1 MSHHESNAVAAPA
14 GAVLEVSGLTVG
26 FRQGS
31 ALRTVVRDVSFSLR
45 RGELLALVGESGSG
59 KSVTAL
65 AVMGLLPE
73 GIAAVSGGSVRF
85 AGQDLGS
92 LSPEE
97 RRRLRGRRLSMIFQE
112 PMTALNPVMTI
123 GQQLAETLLA
133 HGQCGR
139 REARARAVRLLE
151 EVGIPA
157 AATRLRDY
165 PHQLSGG
172 QRQRVMIAMAL
183 ACRPELLIADEPTT
197 ALDVTVQAQI
207 MELLN
212 RLRRQLGTAVL
223 FITHNLALVREQA
236 DRVAVMVSGQ
246 LVETAPAAE
255 LFRRPCHPY
264 TRLLLRSVPSAA
276 GRHAALAAI
285 DAPRPGVSP
294 HPAAC
299 AFATRCPLVQDTCL
313 TEPPGDQT
321 PAPDHHVRCR
331 RPGMFGVALAADGA
345 SEEPPPAVGDG
356 PRAVLEARGLQVWF
370 PRRAGLLGSRRAP
383 VRAVDGV
390 DLTLRAGETLA
401 LVGESGCG
409 KTTVGKALV
418 RLLRPTG
425 GSVRLGDGIELTR
438 LDEHA
443 LRPLRRR
450 IQMIFQDPF
459 SSLDPRLMAGESLLE
474 GLDAQRI
481 GTPAERRAAVE
492 ALLGDVGLPPE
503 AAGRYPHQFSGGQR
517 QRLGLARALAVAP
530 DIIVCD
536 ECTSCAG
543 CSAGWGSP
551 TSSSPM
557 TSAWSATS
565 PTASPS
571 CTSGASWRRAPPP
584 RSSPIRPIPTPA
596 PSSRPRRASTASPA
610 AGLSSRETSP
620 APAAPPT
627 DAASTR
633 AAHSPPTSAASGSR
647 RGDLSRPHTG
657 RPATARRL
665 RTQREI
671 SRHGWTIGQR
681 GIRLSACRLC
691 ATEFPVWR
699 LISRSRRSHH
709 TC

>member
-299 AFATRCPLVQDTCL
+299 AFATRCPFVQDTCL

-331 RPGMFGVALAADGA
+331 RPSMFGVALAADGA

-370 PRRAGLLGSRRAP
+370 PRRAGLFGRRRAP

-536 ECTSCAG
+536 ECTSALDVSVQAQMLNLLRRLQRRLGLAYLFITHDLSVVSYFADRVAVMYLGRIVEEGPAAEVLAHPAHPYTRALLAAAPRLDGESRRGPVLQGDLPSPG
-543 CSAGWGSP
+543 CPPDGCRFHPRCPLAADECRLREPPRRPLAPAHW
-551 TSSSPM
+551 
-557 TSAWSATS
+557 AACHRATS
-565 PTASPS
+565 PDAEGNFPS
-571 CTSGASWRRAPPP
+571 RLDNRA
-584 RSSPIRPIPTPA
+584 
-596 PSSRPRRASTASPA
+596 
-610 AGLSSRETSP
+610 
-620 APAAPPT
+620 
-627 DAASTR
+627 TR
-633 AAHSPPTSAASGSR
+633 
-647 RGDLSRPHTG
+647 D
-657 RPATARRL
+657 
-665 RTQREI
+665 
-671 SRHGWTIGQR
+671 
-681 GIRLSACRLC
+681 
-691 ATEFPVWR
+691 
-699 LISRSRRSHH
+699 
-709 TC
+709 

>member
-139 REARARAVRLLE
+139 REARARAARLLE

-331 RPGMFGVALAADGA
+331 RSGMFGVTLAADGA
-345 SEEPPPAVGDG
+345 PEEPPPAVGDG

-370 PRRAGLLGSRRAP
+370 SRRAGLFGRRRAP

-425 GSVRLGDGIELTR
+425 GSVRLGDGTELTR

-536 ECTSCAG
+536 ECTSALDVSVQAQMLNLLRRLQRRLGLAYLFITHDLSVVSYFADRVAVMYLGRIVEEGPAAEVLAHPAHPYTRALLAAAPRLDGESRRGPVLQGDLPSPG
-543 CSAGWGSP
+543 CPPDGCRFHPRCPLAADECRLREPPRRPLAPAHW
-551 TSSSPM
+551 
-557 TSAWSATS
+557 AACHRATS
-565 PTASPS
+565 PDAEGNFPS
-571 CTSGASWRRAPPP
+571 RLDNRA
-584 RSSPIRPIPTPA
+584 
-596 PSSRPRRASTASPA
+596 
-610 AGLSSRETSP
+610 
-620 APAAPPT
+620 
-627 DAASTR
+627 TR
-633 AAHSPPTSAASGSR
+633 
-647 RGDLSRPHTG
+647 D
-657 RPATARRL
+657 
-665 RTQREI
+665 
-671 SRHGWTIGQR
+671 
-681 GIRLSACRLC
+681 
-691 ATEFPVWR
+691 
-699 LISRSRRSHH
+699 
-709 TC
+709 

>member
-370 PRRAGLLGSRRAP
+370 PRRAGLFGRRRAP

-425 GSVRLGDGIELTR
+425 GSVRLGDGTELTR

-536 ECTSCAG
+536 ECTSALDVSVQAQMLNLLRRLQRRLGLAYLFITHDLSVVSYFADRVAVMYLGRIVEEGPAAEVLAHPAHPYTRALLAAAPRLDGESRRGPVLQGDLPSPG
-543 CSAGWGSP
+543 CPPDGCRFHPRCPLAADECRLREPPRRPLAPAHW
-551 TSSSPM
+551 
-557 TSAWSATS
+557 AACHRATS
-565 PTASPS
+565 PDAEGNFPS
-571 CTSGASWRRAPPP
+571 RLDNRA
-584 RSSPIRPIPTPA
+584 
-596 PSSRPRRASTASPA
+596 
-610 AGLSSRETSP
+610 
-620 APAAPPT
+620 
-627 DAASTR
+627 TR
-633 AAHSPPTSAASGSR
+633 
-647 RGDLSRPHTG
+647 D
-657 RPATARRL
+657 
-665 RTQREI
+665 
-671 SRHGWTIGQR
+671 
-681 GIRLSACRLC
+681 
-691 ATEFPVWR
+691 
-699 LISRSRRSHH
+699 
-709 TC
+709 

>member
-85 AGQDLGS
+85 VGQDLGS

-331 RPGMFGVALAADGA
+331 RPSMFGVALAADGA
-345 SEEPPPAVGDG
+345 PEEPPPAVGDG

-370 PRRAGLLGSRRAP
+370 PRRAGLFGRRRVP

-536 ECTSCAG
+536 ECTSALDVSVQAQMLNLLRRLQRRLGLAYLFITHDLSVVSYFADRVAVMYLGRIVEEGPAAEVLAHPAHPYTRALLAAAPRLDGESRRGPVLQGDLPSPG
-543 CSAGWGSP
+543 CPPDGCRFHPRCPLAADECRLREPPRRPLAPAHW
-551 TSSSPM
+551 
-557 TSAWSATS
+557 AACHRATS
-565 PTASPS
+565 PDAEGNFPS
-571 CTSGASWRRAPPP
+571 RLDNRA
-584 RSSPIRPIPTPA
+584 
-596 PSSRPRRASTASPA
+596 
-610 AGLSSRETSP
+610 
-620 APAAPPT
+620 
-627 DAASTR
+627 TR
-633 AAHSPPTSAASGSR
+633 
-647 RGDLSRPHTG
+647 D
-657 RPATARRL
+657 
-665 RTQREI
+665 
-671 SRHGWTIGQR
+671 
-681 GIRLSACRLC
+681 
-691 ATEFPVWR
+691 
-699 LISRSRRSHH
+699 
-709 TC
+709 

>member
-85 AGQDLGS
+85 VGQDLGS

-299 AFATRCPLVQDTCL
+299 AFATRCPFVQDTCL
-313 TEPPGDQT
+313 TGPPGDQT

-331 RPGMFGVALAADGA
+331 RPSMFGVALAADGA
-345 SEEPPPAVGDG
+345 PEEPPPAVGDG

-370 PRRAGLLGSRRAP
+370 PRRAGLFGRRRVP

-536 ECTSCAG
+536 ECTSALDVSVQAQMLNLLRRLQRRLGLAYLFITHDLSVVSYFADRVAVMYLGRIVEEGPAAEVLAHPAHPYTRALLAAAPRLDGESRRGPVLQGDLPSPG
-543 CSAGWGSP
+543 CPPDGCRFHPRCPLAADECRLREPPRRPLAPAHW
-551 TSSSPM
+551 
-557 TSAWSATS
+557 AACHRATS
-565 PTASPS
+565 PDAEGNFPS
-571 CTSGASWRRAPPP
+571 RLDNRA
-584 RSSPIRPIPTPA
+584 
-596 PSSRPRRASTASPA
+596 
-610 AGLSSRETSP
+610 
-620 APAAPPT
+620 
-627 DAASTR
+627 TR
-633 AAHSPPTSAASGSR
+633 
-647 RGDLSRPHTG
+647 D
-657 RPATARRL
+657 
-665 RTQREI
+665 
-671 SRHGWTIGQR
+671 
-681 GIRLSACRLC
+681 
-691 ATEFPVWR
+691 
-699 LISRSRRSHH
+699 
-709 TC
+709 

>member
-1 MSHHESNAVAAPA
+1 MSHHESNADAAHA
-14 GAVLEVSGLTVG
+14 GTVLEVSGLTVG

-31 ALRTVVRDVSFSLR
+31 VLRTVVRDVSLSLR

-73 GIAAVSGGSVRF
+73 GIAAVSGGTIRF
-85 AGQDLGS
+85 DGQDLAA
-92 LSPEE
+92 LSPEGL
-97 RRRLRGRRLSMIFQE
+97 RRLRGRRLSMIFQE
-112 PMTALNPVMTI
+112 PMTALNPVMPI
-123 GQQLAETLLA
+123 GRQLAETLLA
-133 HGQCGR
+133 HGQCAR
-139 REARARAVRLLE
+139 RETRDRAVQLLE
-151 EVGIPA
+151 DVGIPA

-246 LVETAPAAE
+246 LVETASADE

-285 DAPRPGVSP
+285 DAPRPDVSP

-299 AFATRCPLVQDTCL
+299 AFATRCPFAQDICL
-313 TEPPGDQT
+313 TAPPDDQS
-321 PAPDHHVRCR
+321 PASDHHVRCH
-331 RPGMFGVALAADGA
+331 RPGMFGAGLKADTMSA
-345 SEEPPPAVGDG
+345 EPPSAVGDG
-356 PRAVLEARGLQVWF
+356 PRVVLEAHGLQVWF
-370 PRRAGLLGSRRAP
+370 PRRAGLFGRRSAP

-425 GSVRLGDGIELTR
+425 GSVRLGDGTELTQ
-438 LDEHA
+438 LDERA

-481 GTPAERRAAVE
+481 GAPAERRAAVE

-517 QRLGLARALAVAP
+517 QRLGLARALAVSP

-536 ECTSCAG
+536 ECTSALDV
-543 CSAGWGSP
+543 SVQAQ
-551 TSSSPM
+551 M
-557 TSAWSATS
+557 LNLL
-565 PTASPS
+565 
-571 CTSGASWRRAPPP
+571 RRLQRRLGLAYLFITHDLSVVSYFADRIAVMYLGRIVEEGPAAEVLAHPAHPYTRALLAAAP
-584 RSSPIRPIPTPA
+584 RLDGE
-596 PSSRPRRASTASPA
+596 PRRATVLQGDLPSPGCPPDGCRFHPRCPHATDGCRLREPSRRPLAPGHWA
-610 AGLSSRETSP
+610 ACHAL
-620 APAAPPT
+620 PPT
-627 DAASTR
+627 DAEGNFPSR
-633 AAHSPPTSAASGSR
+633 LDNRVSG
-647 RGDLSRPHTG
+647 H
-657 RPATARRL
+657 
-665 RTQREI
+665 
-671 SRHGWTIGQR
+671 
-681 GIRLSACRLC
+681 
-691 ATEFPVWR
+691 
-699 LISRSRRSHH
+699 
-709 TC
+709 

>member
-1 MSHHESNAVAAPA
+1 MSHHELNADAAPA
-14 GAVLEVSGLTVG
+14 GTVLEVSGLTVG
-26 FRQGS
+26 FRQGN

-65 AVMGLLPE
+65 AIMGLLPE
-73 GIAAVSGGSVRF
+73 GIASVGAGAIRF
-85 AGQDLGS
+85 DGQELAS

-112 PMTALNPVMTI
+112 PMTALNPVMPI

-139 REARARAVRLLE
+139 RETRDRAVQLLE

-246 LVETAPAAE
+246 LVETAPADG

-264 TRLLLRSVPSAA
+264 TRLLLRSVPSAT

-285 DAPRPGVSP
+285 AAPRPGVSP
-294 HPAAC
+294 HPSAC
-299 AFATRCPLVQDTCL
+299 AFATRCPFAQDVCL
-313 TEPPGDQT
+313 TAPPDDLS

-331 RPGMFGVALAADGA
+331 RPGMFGVPLATDAT
-345 SEEPPPAVGDG
+345 SVEPPPAAGDA
-356 PRAVLEARGLQVWF
+356 PRVVLEARGLQVWF
-370 PRRAGLLGSRRAP
+370 PRRGGLFGRRSAP
-383 VRAVDGV
+383 IRAVDGV

-438 LDEHA
+438 LDERA
-443 LRPLRRR
+443 MRPLRRR

-481 GTPAERRAAVE
+481 GTPAERRAAVA
-492 ALLGDVGLPPE
+492 ALLGDVGLPTE
-503 AAGRYPHQFSGGQR
+503 AGGRYPHQFSGGQR
-517 QRLGLARALAVAP
+517 QRLGLARALAVSP

-536 ECTSCAG
+536 ECTSALDVSVQAQMLNLLRRLQRRLG
-543 CSAGWGSP
+543 LAYLFITHDLSVVSYFADRIAVMYLGRIVEEGP
-551 TSSSPM
+551 AAEVLAHPAHPYTRALLAAAPRLD
-557 TSAWSATS
+557 
-565 PTASPS
+565 
-571 CTSGASWRRAPPP
+571 GAPRRAPVLPGDLPSPGCPPDGCRFHPRCPHATDVCRLREPP
-584 RSSPIRPIPTPA
+584 RRQRAPGHWATCHVLPSPDA
-596 PSSRPRRASTASPA
+596 EGNFPSRLDKRAS
-610 AGLSSRETSP
+610 R
-620 APAAPPT
+620 
-627 DAASTR
+627 D
-633 AAHSPPTSAASGSR
+633 
-647 RGDLSRPHTG
+647 
-657 RPATARRL
+657 
-665 RTQREI
+665 
-671 SRHGWTIGQR
+671 
-681 GIRLSACRLC
+681 
-691 ATEFPVWR
+691 
-699 LISRSRRSHH
+699 
-709 TC
+709 